1 MRRVVSTAAL
11 AACTAVPNVQAQ
23 EAQAR
28 EAELPSIRVEAASD
42 ADSLH
47 LDSRSSSASR
57 LGLTLRET
65 PASVEIVSQQAMRE
79 RGASTLSE
87 ALRGATGLAGGGPP
101 SSPTTLS
108 SRGFTDILYL
118 YDGLRMSGAGSTNR
132 VEDTWNYERIE
143 VLKGPASV
151 LQGDSA
157 IGGIVNFQT
166 KRPDRDNP
174 SREAMFSYG
183 SYGSTRT
190 GIGLGDNFGET
201 GAYRID

>member
-23 EAQAR
+23 EA
-28 EAELPSIRVEAASD
+28 ELPAIRVEAASD

-79 RGASTLSE
+79 RGATTLSE

-118 YDGLRMSGAGSTNR
+118 YDGLRMSCLLYT
-132 VEDTWNYERIE
+132 
-143 VLKGPASV
+143 
-151 LQGDSA
+151 
-157 IGGIVNFQT
+157 
-166 KRPDRDNP
+166 
-174 SREAMFSYG
+174 SRCV
-183 SYGSTRT
+183 
-190 GIGLGDNFGET
+190 
-201 GAYRID
+201 